1 MLQKIRE
8 KITGWVA
15 GVILAL
21 LAFVFAVWGIDIGFS
36 NQSVAAVVNGDKLP
50 IAPVRQAIQNQMS
63 QLQQAYGTE
72 VPEVL
77 EAQVRDSVIE
87 GFIRNRLLVQRI
99 REEGYRV
106 SDQAVSAGIREMPVF
121 QVNDQFSI
129 DAYRAMLANVG
140 YSPTSFEAEQRQNLQ
155 IAQLQDGILGSAFV
169 TPAELERRVRIAD
182 EKREIAWLTVPIS
195 GFLDTIDIA
204 DDAVAAEYEAN
215 TDRYMTPESIDVS
228 YLEVNLAEIAS
239 GVSMTEQELR
249 DFYDSEVVRDPQMFS
264 TPEQRRTRH
273 ILVSVDDNRTEEE
286 ALARAQSL
294 LERVRRGEAFS
305 QVASEASDDT
315 GSASLGGDLDWVE
328 PGMMDGPFE
337 ETLFAMSEGQISEPV
352 RTPFGY
358 HIILLEG
365 IRPGDVREF
374 DEARADLESEY
385 RNRKAEDTF
394 YERAERMSELTFE
407 NPDTLRPAAE
417 ELGLQIGV
425 IENMT
430 RAGGVG
436 LAANS
441 EVLSAAFSVEVLE
454 NGENSQP
461 LEIGEGRAV
470 VLRVDQHHE
479 PQPRPLAE
487 VSEEIRDRLQR
498 EAARSQV
505 LATGEQALTL
515 VQAGEGLESVADQ
528 LSSEFS
534 PPLLAGR
541 DDATVPVR
549 IREAVFAASLDADRE
564 AGGLA
569 LADGSYAVWVLTNI
583 VPGNLE
589 SLSADNQA
597 ELRARL
603 AGASGGAELTGYINQ
618 LRNEATVVVNTE
630 QFE

>member
-1 MLQKIRE
+1 
-8 KITGWVA
+8 
-15 GVILAL
+15 
-21 LAFVFAVWGIDIGFS
+21 
-36 NQSVAAVVNGDKLP
+36 
-50 IAPVRQAIQNQMS
+50 
-63 QLQQAYGTE
+63 
-72 VPEVL
+72 
-77 EAQVRDSVIE
+77 
-87 GFIRNRLLVQRI
+87 
-99 REEGYRV
+99 
-106 SDQAVSAGIREMPVF
+106 
-121 QVNDQFSI
+121 
-129 DAYRAMLANVG
+129 
-140 YSPTSFEAEQRQNLQ
+140 
-155 IAQLQDGILGSAFV
+155 
-169 TPAELERRVRIAD
+169 
-182 EKREIAWLTVPIS
+182 
-195 GFLDTIDIA
+195 
-204 DDAVAAEYEAN
+204 
-215 TDRYMTPESIDVS
+215 
-228 YLEVNLAEIAS
+228 
-239 GVSMTEQELR
+239 
-249 DFYDSEVVRDPQMFS
+249 
-264 TPEQRRTRH
+264 
-273 ILVSVDDNRTEEE
+273 
-286 ALARAQSL
+286 
-294 LERVRRGEAFS
+294 
-305 QVASEASDDT
+305 
-315 GSASLGGDLDWVE
+315 
-328 PGMMDGPFE
+328 
-337 ETLFAMSEGQISEPV
+337 
-352 RTPFGY
+352 
-358 HIILLEG
+358 
-365 IRPGDVREF
+365 
-374 DEARADLESEY
+374 
-385 RNRKAEDTF
+385 
-394 YERAERMSELTFE
+394 
-407 NPDTLRPAAE
+407 
-417 ELGLQIGV
+417 
-425 IENMT
+425 MT

>member
-1 MLQKIRE
+1 
-8 KITGWVA
+8 
-15 GVILAL
+15 
-21 LAFVFAVWGIDIGFS
+21 
-36 NQSVAAVVNGDKLP
+36 
-50 IAPVRQAIQNQMS
+50 
-63 QLQQAYGTE
+63 
-72 VPEVL
+72 
-77 EAQVRDSVIE
+77 
-87 GFIRNRLLVQRI
+87 
-99 REEGYRV
+99 
-106 SDQAVSAGIREMPVF
+106 
-121 QVNDQFSI
+121 
-129 DAYRAMLANVG
+129 
-140 YSPTSFEAEQRQNLQ
+140 
-155 IAQLQDGILGSAFV
+155 
-169 TPAELERRVRIAD
+169 
-182 EKREIAWLTVPIS
+182 
-195 GFLDTIDIA
+195 
-204 DDAVAAEYEAN
+204 
-215 TDRYMTPESIDVS
+215 
-228 YLEVNLAEIAS
+228 
-239 GVSMTEQELR
+239 
-249 DFYDSEVVRDPQMFS
+249 MFS